1 MSSDGDLEVP
11 GFPRPEVDPT
21 GAGDVFAAAF
31 LVGYHERADPEEAA
45 VFACC
50 AASCA
55 VEGVGASSLG
65 DRAEVERRL
74 EQRRKQI
81 EEGEWDD

>member
-1 MSSDGDLEVP
+1 MP
-11 GFPRPEVDPT
+11 GLPRREVDPT

-31 LVGYHERADPEEAA
+31 LVGYHEREDPEEAA
-45 VFACC
+45 IFACC

-65 DRAEVERRL
+65 DRAEVEQRIVQRQRRL
-74 EQRRKQI
+74 E
-81 EEGEWDD
+81 EEDWDE

>member
-1 MSSDGDLEVP
+1 M
-11 GFPRPEVDPT
+11 PRPEVDPT

-31 LVGYHERADPEEAA
+31 LVGYHERGDPEEAA

-55 VEGVGASSLG
+55 VEGVGAAALG
-65 DRAEVERRL
+65 DRAEVERRMV
-74 EQRRKQI
+74 QREKQI
-81 EEGEWDD
+81 EEGDWDE